1 MQTEAFTDIPKS
13 MRERL
18 AFIDFRLYFLGQI
31 NRVDLIDRFGI
42 SASAASRALALYRS
56 HAADNITYSQQ
67 SECYQPSE
75 SFAPL
80 FHYSPSQVLASL
92 TEGLGSDLIADTSA
106 WLPSELTS
114 GFAMPSIE
122 ILAPV
127 SRALF
132 LGSAISAIYFSLN
145 SGRSSRTLIPLALI
159 DTGQRWHLRAYDIE
173 RARYADFVLNRF
185 ESVHEMS
192 SPVDVA
198 LLRQKDTD
206 WHTQVDLELTPHPA
220 ITHPEVIAFEYGMTN
235 GVMTL
240 PVRSALAGYLLRR
253 WNVDC
258 TTDHSLH
265 GPEYHLWLRNSD
277 ALCRMTDYPIPN
289 MTLAP
294 GFVSPPPAAT
304 PSVHPRGTV

>member
-67 SECYQPSE
+67 SECYQPSA

-92 TEGLGSDLIADTSA
+92 TEGLGSDLIADTAA

-159 DTGQRWHLRAYDIE
+159 DTGQRWHLRAYDMD

-185 ESVHEMS
+185 KSVQEMS
-192 SPVDVA
+192 SPIDVA
-198 LLRQKDTD
+198 ALRQQDAN
-206 WHTQVDLELTPHPA
+206 WHTLINLELTPHPA
-220 ITHPEVIAFEYGMTN
+220 LKHPEVIAFEYCMTG
-235 GVMTL
+235 GVLTM
-240 PVRSALAGYLLRR
+240 PVRAALAGYLLRR
-253 WNVDC
+253 WSVDC
-258 TTDHSLH
+258 TTDHRLY

-277 ALCRMTDYPIPN
+277 TLCRMNDYPIPN

-294 GFVSPPPAAT
+294 GFVSPPPVT
-304 PSVHPRGTV
+304 PPSVHPRGTV